1 MAGGIGGRREVMAL
15 LAGGLA
21 ASGRR
26 AIVGGTL
33 SANPLSCVA
42 GYHALTEMAR
52 TNAAVMAG
60 RVGDRLCRGLE
71 EIINRLGLPFV
82 VYNQGSIV
90 HLQTSAVLLLS
101 TRNPLKLLRE
111 ASARKHMMEEMGAAY
126 MAHGIVTLAG
136 SRLYT
141 SMADT
146 DTVIDEALNRF
157 ESVLSLT

>member
-1 MAGGIGGRREVMAL
+1 V
-15 LAGGLA
+15 
-21 ASGRR
+21 
-26 AIVGGTL
+26 
-33 SANPLSCVA
+33 
-42 GYHALTEMAR
+42 
-52 TNAAVMAG
+52 
-60 RVGDRLCRGLE
+60 RGLE